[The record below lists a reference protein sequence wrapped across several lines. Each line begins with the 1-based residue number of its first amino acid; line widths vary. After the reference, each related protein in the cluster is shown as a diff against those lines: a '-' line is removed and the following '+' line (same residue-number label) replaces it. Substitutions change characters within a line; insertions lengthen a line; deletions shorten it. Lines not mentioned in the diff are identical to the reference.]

1 MFISNDEKKYL
12 FDQIKALASEQ
23 SHMASEIIVLKG
35 KLKAAEGNIF
45 VLKQIEDMNRM
56 SSAIEKVKPKKPKTA
71 AQKAKQ
77 AEYMRKYTAR
87 KRAEKLALEQ
97 K

>member
-12 FDQIKALASEQ
+12 FDQIKALAREQ
-23 SHMASEIIVLKG
+23 SSAVTEITMLKA
-35 KLKAAEGNIF
+35 KLKAAEGNIL
-45 VLKQIEDMNRM
+45 VLKQIVEHNR
-56 SSAIEKVKPKKPKTA
+56 VKPKKPKTL

-77 AEYMRKYTAR
+77 REYMRKYVAR
-87 KRAEKLALEQ
+87 KKAEKLALEQ

>member
-12 FDQIKALASEQ
+12 FDQIKALAREQ
-23 SHMASEIIVLKG
+23 SSAMTEITF
-35 KLKAAEGNIF
+35 LKAKIKVLEG
-45 VLKQIEDMNRM
+45 
-56 SSAIEKVKPKKPKTA
+56 KPALVVAKKPKTA
-71 AQKAKQ
+71 AQKKKQ
-77 AEYMRKYTAR
+77 AEYMRKYTAK

>member
-1 MFISNDEKKYL
+1 MFISNEEKKYL
-12 FDQIKALASEQ
+12 FDQIKLVEALTKDMSLA
-23 SHMASEIIVLKG
+23 ASEITF
-35 KLKAAEGNIF
+35 LKAKIKILEAKLAP
-45 VLKQIEDMNRM
+45 V
-56 SSAIEKVKPKKPKTA
+56 VTTKKPKTL

>member
-12 FDQIKALASEQ
+12 FDQIKGLSKDMSLA
-23 SHMASEIIVLKG
+23 ASEITM
-35 KLKAAEGNIF
+35 LKAKIKILEG
-45 VLKQIEDMNRM
+45 
-56 SSAIEKVKPKKPKTA
+56 KPTVVVEKKPKTL
-71 AQKAKQ
+71 AQKKKQ
-77 AEYMRKYTAR
+77 AEYMRRYMAK

>member
-12 FDQIKALASEQ
+12 FDQIKGLSKDMSLA
-23 SHMASEIIVLKG
+23 ASEITM
-35 KLKAAEGNIF
+35 LKAKIKILEG
-45 VLKQIEDMNRM
+45 
-56 SSAIEKVKPKKPKTA
+56 KPTVVVEKKPKTL
-71 AQKAKQ
+71 AQKKKQ
-77 AEYMRKYTAR
+77 AEYMRRYTAK

>member
-12 FDQIKALASEQ
+12 FDQIKALANEQ

-45 VLKQIEDMNRM
+45 VLKQIVDSNRIA
-56 SSAIEKVKPKKPKTA
+56 SAEKPKLKKPKTA

>member
-12 FDQIKALASEQ
+12 FDQIKTLITVTDKLEKLQSRVVFWEAKIRALESKVETLYQ
-23 SHMASEIIVLKG
+23 IVSHKPT
-35 KLKAAEGNIF
+35 
-45 VLKQIEDMNRM
+45 
-56 SSAIEKVKPKKPKTA
+56 KPKKPKTL

-77 AEYMRKYTAR
+77 REYMRKYVAR
-87 KRAEKLALEQ
+87 KKAEKLALEQ

>member
-12 FDQIKALASEQ
+12 FDQIKTLSKDMSLA
-23 SHMASEIIVLKG
+23 ASEITF
-35 KLKAAEGNIF
+35 LKAKIKGLEA
-45 VLKQIEDMNRM
+45 
-56 SSAIEKVKPKKPKTA
+56 KPSVVVEKKPKTL
-71 AQKAKQ
+71 AQKKKQ
-77 AEYMRKYTAR
+77 AEYMRRYTAK

>member
-12 FDQIKALASEQ
+12 FDQIKALSREQ
-23 SHMASEIIVLKG
+23 SSAVTEITMLKA
-35 KLKAAEGNIF
+35 KLKAAEGNIL
-45 VLKQIEDMNRM
+45 VLKQIVEHNR
-56 SSAIEKVKPKKPKTA
+56 VKPKKPKTL

-77 AEYMRKYTAR
+77 REYMRKYVAR
-87 KRAEKLALEQ
+87 KKAEKLALEQ

>member
-1 MFISNDEKKYL
+1 MFISKQEKQYL
-12 FDQIKALASEQ
+12 FDQIKGLAKDMSLA
-23 SHMASEIIVLKG
+23 ASEITF
-35 KLKAAEGNIF
+35 LKAKIKVLEGKPAP
-45 VLKQIEDMNRM
+45 VIE
-56 SSAIEKVKPKKPKTA
+56 KKPKTA
-71 AQKAKQ
+71 AQKKKQ

>member
-1 MFISNDEKKYL
+1 MFISNEEKKYL
-12 FDQIKALASEQ
+12 FDQIKLVEALTKDMSLA
-23 SHMASEIIVLKG
+23 ASEITVLKG

-45 VLKQIEDMNRM
+45 VLKEEAKQIK
-56 SSAIEKVKPKKPKTA
+56 AKPKKPKTL

>member
-12 FDQIKALASEQ
+12 FDQIKALAREQ
-23 SHMASEIIVLKG
+23 SSVLSEIIVLKAKIKILEG
-35 KLKAAEGNIF
+35 KPAVVVA
-45 VLKQIEDMNRM
+45 
-56 SSAIEKVKPKKPKTA
+56 KKPKTL
-71 AQKAKQ
+71 AQKKKQ
-77 AEYMRKYTAR
+77 AEYMRRYTAK

>member
-1 MFISNDEKKYL
+1 MFISNADKQYL
-12 FDQIKALASEQ
+12 LDQVKVLVSDMNLASN
-23 SHMASEIIVLKG
+23 EITVLKG

-45 VLKQIEDMNRM
+45 VLKQIVDMNRI
-56 SSAIEKVKPKKPKTA
+56 SSAIEKTKPKKPKTA

-77 AEYMRKYTAR
+77 AEYMRKYTAK

>member
-12 FDQIKALASEQ
+12 FDQIKALSREQ
-23 SHMASEIIVLKG
+23 SSALSDIIVLKAKI
-35 KLKAAEGNIF
+35 KLLEAKPAT
-45 VLKQIEDMNRM
+45 V
-56 SSAIEKVKPKKPKTA
+56 VKPKKPTTI

-77 AEYMRKYTAR
+77 REYMRRYKA
-87 KRAEKLALEQ
+87 KKAAEKLALEQ

>member
-12 FDQIKALASEQ
+12 FDQIKALAREQ
-23 SHMASEIIVLKG
+23 SIMASDITFLKA
-35 KLKAAEGNIF
+35 KLKTAEGNIL
-45 VLKQIEDMNRM
+45 VLKEITNQ
-56 SSAIEKVKPKKPKTA
+56 SKVKPKKPKTL
-71 AQKAKQ
+71 AQKTKQ
-77 AEYMRKYTAR
+77 REYMRKYVAR

>member
-12 FDQIKALASEQ
+12 FDQIKALAREQ
-23 SHMASEIIVLKG
+23 SSALSDIIVLKAKI
-35 KLKAAEGNIF
+35 KLLESKPAP
-45 VLKQIEDMNRM
+45 V
-56 SSAIEKVKPKKPKTA
+56 VKPKKPTTI

-77 AEYMRKYTAR
+77 REYMRKYVAR
-87 KRAEKLALEQ
+87 KKAEKLALEQ

>member
-12 FDQIKALASEQ
+12 FDQIKALAREQ
-23 SHMASEIIVLKG
+23 SSLLSDIIVLKAKIKLLDG
-35 KLKAAEGNIF
+35 KPQVVVA
-45 VLKQIEDMNRM
+45 
-56 SSAIEKVKPKKPKTA
+56 KKPKTL
-71 AQKAKQ
+71 AQKKKQ
-77 AEYMRKYTAR
+77 AEYMRRYTAK

>member
-12 FDQIKALASEQ
+12 FDQVKQLTAMAEKLDKLESQVIFWQAKTRSLEGKIDTLFAIAS
-23 SHMASEIIVLKG
+23 A
-35 KLKAAEGNIF
+35 
-45 VLKQIEDMNRM
+45 
-56 SSAIEKVKPKKPKTA
+56 KPKKPKKPLTV

-77 AEYMRKYTAR
+77 AEYMRKYTAK

>member
-12 FDQIKALASEQ
+12 FDQIKALAREQ
-23 SHMASEIIVLKG
+23 SSAVTEITMLKA
-35 KLKAAEGNIF
+35 KLKAAEGNIL
-45 VLKQIEDMNRM
+45 VLKEITNQ
-56 SSAIEKVKPKKPKTA
+56 SKVKPKKPKTL
-71 AQKAKQ
+71 AQKTKQ
-77 AEYMRKYTAR
+77 REYMRKYVAR

>member
-12 FDQIKALASEQ
+12 FDQIKALAREQ
-23 SHMASEIIVLKG
+23 SSAASEIIVLKA

-45 VLKQIEDMNRM
+45 VLKEITNQN
-56 SSAIEKVKPKKPKTA
+56 KVKPKKPKTA
-71 AQKAKQ
+71 DQKAKQ
-77 AEYMRKYTAR
+77 REYMRKYVAR
-87 KRAEKLALEQ
+87 KKAEKLALEQ

>member
-12 FDQIKALASEQ
+12 FDQIKALAREQ
-23 SHMASEIIVLKG
+23 SSAVTEITF
-35 KLKAAEGNIF
+35 LKAKIKVLEG
-45 VLKQIEDMNRM
+45 
-56 SSAIEKVKPKKPKTA
+56 KPTPVVAKKPKTL
-71 AQKAKQ
+71 AQKKKQ